1 MSDRDT
7 VHAEPKLMDAA
18 APAPDSD
25 GRRPG
30 APGVHPRP
38 LWSVRPASDREAGD
52 AVVSNFLFH
61 WFPAK
66 ALKASLDWNYSLWL
80 GTISAALFLL
90 LILSGLPLLFLYIPS
105 VERAYASVKDIEYV
119 VTFGAWLRS
128 VHRIAAHL
136 MVAVVVLHLA
146 RVFLTG
152 AYKNGLGGG
161 QRREWNWVIG
171 IGMLLLTLFLSFT
184 GYLLPW
190 DQLAYW
196 AVTVGTNIAS
206 SVPLVGPRLRELLLG
221 GRAIEQPTLI
231 RFYVLHIVALP
242 GLLGVLFVYHMWRV
256 RKDGGLARADREA
269 LLEKPVPTPPVAT
282 KTYTLLGVASG
293 TAPAIRASSI
303 ERRDATVNSV
313 PDLTRRAA
321 IVVLG
326 TIALLSILAVFVRS
340 PLEEPANALVTPNPA
355 KAPWYFLWLQEIVTD
370 TTIHIGSFT
379 LNGAF
384 LGGVVLP
391 GLLMAVLIAW
401 PWLDR
406 SAARATGVWLAR
418 DRRVQN
424 LLFLLLALGV
434 IALTLIG
441 LLCRGP
447 YWQFFW
453 PWQAW
458 PEIPARI

>member
-1 MSDRDT
+1 MSRQEEVPVSRET
-7 VHAEPKLMDAA
+7 TPSKVASP
-18 APAPDSD
+18 S
-25 GRRPG
+25 
-30 APGVHPRP
+30 APGVHPNP
-38 LWSVRPASDREAGD
+38 LWSFRPKSDRESGD
-52 AVVSNFLFH
+52 AVVSNFVFH

-80 GTISAALFLL
+80 GTVSAALLL
-90 LILSGLPLLFLYIPS
+90 LLVLSGMPLLFLYVPS
-105 VERAYASVKDIEYV
+105 VERAYATVKDIEYV
-119 VTFGAWLRS
+119 VTFGSWIRS

-136 MVAVVVLHLA
+136 MVAVVFLHLA

-152 AYKNGLGGG
+152 AYKNGSGRG
-161 QRREWNWVIG
+161 QRREWNWVLG
-171 IGMLLLTLFLSFT
+171 VVMFLLTLFLSFT

-206 SVPLVGPRLRELLLG
+206 AIPLVGPKIRELMLG
-221 GRAIEQPTLI
+221 GRMIEQPTLI
-231 RFYVLHIVALP
+231 RFYVLHIIALP
-242 GLLGVLFVYHMWRV
+242 GLLGILFVYHMWRI

-269 LLEKPVPTPPVAT
+269 LLEKPVEVAPGQT
-282 KTYTLLGVASG
+282 KTYTLLGVARG
-293 TAPAIRASSI
+293 TAPSLRATSLEAPGSL
-303 ERRDATVNSV
+303 VNSV

-321 IVVLG
+321 IVVFG
-326 TIALLSILAVFVRS
+326 TIALLSILAVFIRS

-370 TTIHIGSFT
+370 TTVHLGSFT
-379 LNGAF
+379 INGAF

-391 GLLMAVLIAW
+391 GLLVALMVAW

-406 SAARATGVWLAR
+406 SSGRVAGIWFPRE
-418 DRRVQN
+418 RRMQN
-424 LLFLLLALGV
+424 LIFILLTLSV
-434 IALTLIG
+434 IALTLVG

-447 YWQFFW
+447 YWHFYW

-458 PEIPARI
+458 PEIPTRI